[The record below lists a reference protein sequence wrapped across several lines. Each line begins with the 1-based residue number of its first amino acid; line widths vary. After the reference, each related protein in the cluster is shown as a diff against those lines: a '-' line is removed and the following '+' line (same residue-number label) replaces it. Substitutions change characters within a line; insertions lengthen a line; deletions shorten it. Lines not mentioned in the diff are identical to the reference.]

1 MGTPVS
7 FKVSDVKLDY
17 PQPVQALISQLKRL
31 PGIGAK
37 SAERMAVWLLQQE
50 ASAVEEFG
58 NSVLL
63 VAREIH
69 SCPVCGFFATQH
81 GCAICSA
88 PERDASLLCVVEQPL
103 DILPIER
110 TGIYRGLYHS
120 LGGRL
125 SPLDNIG
132 PEDLRIAQLEKRVA
146 ETCPAE
152 LILALGSDVAGEATA
167 NYLIDLLQP
176 FPLRITKLAQGLP
189 VGGGL
194 TTADSLTLHRAL
206 ENRGSVAPT
215 SRIP

>member
-1 MGTPVS
+1 LI
-7 FKVSDVKLDY
+7 VKLDY
-17 PQPVQALISQLKRL
+17 PQPVQALILQLKRL

-37 SAERMAVWLLQQE
+37 SAERMAIWLLQQ
-50 ASAVEEFG
+50 APSAIEEFG
-58 NSVLL
+58 NSALL

-69 SCPVCGFFATQH
+69 SCPVCGFFATH
-81 GCAICSA
+81 EGCVICEA
-88 PERDASLLCVVEQPL
+88 PDRDISVLCVVEQPL

-110 TGIYRGLYHS
+110 TGIYHGHYHS

-132 PEDLRIAQLEKRVA
+132 PDDLRIAELQTRVSHGSI
-146 ETCPAE
+146 AE

-167 NYLIDLLQP
+167 NYLIELLQLH
-176 FPLRITKLAQGLP
+176 PLRITKLAQGLP

-206 ENRGSVAPT
+206 ENRGSVAP
-215 SRIP
+215 SARLP